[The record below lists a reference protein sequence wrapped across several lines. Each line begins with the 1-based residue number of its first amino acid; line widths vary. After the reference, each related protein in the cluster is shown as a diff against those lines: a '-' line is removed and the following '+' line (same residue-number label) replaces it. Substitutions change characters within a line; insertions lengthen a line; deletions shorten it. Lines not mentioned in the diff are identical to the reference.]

1 MLKLMIVD
9 DSALIRRR
17 ITREL
22 DKKKFS
28 LVATAVN
35 GEEAIAFFSKH
46 RPQVIT
52 MDLTMPNIDGIEC
65 IERIMELDEDVQILV
80 VSALSDQSIGMEALE
95 KGASGF
101 LIKPFTEDQISN
113 ALNIISEDLQVS
125 AGAST

>member
-22 DKKKFS
+22 DRKKFE
-28 LVATAVN
+28 LVATAIN
-35 GEEAIAFFSKH
+35 GEEAITLFSEH
-46 RPQVIT
+46 RPEVIT

-65 IERIMELDEDVQILV
+65 IERIMALDEDVQILV
-80 VSALSDQSIGMEALE
+80 VSALPDQSIGMEALE

-113 ALNIISEDLQVS
+113 ALNIISEDLMISTGVS
-125 AGAST
+125 I